1 MPYMLIAI
9 NSFLHIDYLTF
20 EESSSKITEIHC
32 NLGLKFIDIM
42 QLIPSINCQIQYIYF
57 YQQ

>member
-1 MPYMLIAI
+1 MLIAI